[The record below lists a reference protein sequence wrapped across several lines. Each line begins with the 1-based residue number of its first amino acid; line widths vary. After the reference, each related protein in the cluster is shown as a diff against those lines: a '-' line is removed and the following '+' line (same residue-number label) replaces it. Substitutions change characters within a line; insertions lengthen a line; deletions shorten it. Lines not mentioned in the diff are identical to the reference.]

1 MKHTFLKPQLNLA
14 CYFQGFLSIGGFPQK
29 AQNVI
34 METDLADLKAE
45 ELVKE
50 ISLDYSKT
58 KPLNDTIAVIREFLL
73 NLPDE
78 QIKAA
83 EAAAFIKDL
92 GAPSDKVNL
101 NFKKPDSV
109 EIVGSYGL
117 KTVAKPFLNVDL
129 AVRMPKECF
138 FEKDILN
145 HRYHAKRCLY
155 LFVIKRHLHS
165 CSVVGQVEWSSFQDD
180 ARKPILVIHSGGLE
194 KDIGYDFV
202 IRIIPTV
209 AARTFD
215 LSKLSPS
222 RNNVRAFQKGGS
234 VHATP
239 YYNSSILEDMF
250 LEEHAAF
257 LQKYIGGSKP
267 FVEALLLLKVWAR
280 QRNSINAP
288 DCMNGFLMAII
299 LAYLTTGDG
308 GQRVKMQMTGLQAFR
323 VVIDFIAMTGTLEKG
338 IFIQPKSN
346 NNLSLE
352 QKKSLLQ
359 SFDFI
364 ICDPSGYLNLAF
376 RITKSGLVELRDEAA
391 QTLTYMN
398 TCKDRGF
405 EEVFMTKVDFAAKFD
420 YYARINPVDNEHR
433 KLSNCCLDKE
443 NWRAYEK
450 EVESLLCKGLG
461 ERARLIRVIPRSVPA
476 KWKIDEGHACLA
488 KIPLLVGI
496 LVSNYEK
503 AFRMAD
509 VGPSADNKD
518 ESVKFRNFW
527 GDKAQLRRF
536 KDGTIAETAV
546 WECEQWE
553 KHLIIKKIM
562 EHIFCRH
569 LSLSSQDFCIIIDQ
583 LDFSLMQGDQIAS
596 TSILLDAFD
605 VLSKRL
611 RTLEGLPLIISS
623 VQPLDSAFRQT
634 SVFPPMPHPLASEKV
649 QKEWSQK
656 LIPTCIQPLEVMI
669 QFEGSGKWPIGDLA
683 IEKTKSAFCLKIAES
698 MQKQWGVFTVA
709 AEDAVDLLMGGFAFR
724 LRVLY
729 EKDKSLL
736 KKQGIFGMTLAGN
749 PSWSNAVP
757 LETDFLLRSQ
767 HASMLNGLQGLHP
780 TYGPTVRLAKR
791 WICSH
796 LFSGFLAEE
805 AVELLVAYIF
815 VRPFPFN
822 APRSR
827 MTGFLRFLRVIAY
840 FDWAMA
846 PLIVDVNGE
855 LTMKDRGQI
864 MYQFTAKRKEFQREV
879 VANKGGAAMYIAT
892 PYDLESESWTS
903 LLPDN
908 QVVKRLIAYARSSSE
923 LLTNLIN
930 GKIHDR
936 WESLFR
942 TPLECYDALI
952 QLHMDKLAYP
962 HQILFKAGINEGS
975 TTVANWVASKDF
987 CPYLSSAVLKKGVS
1001 EARNHL
1007 LVGFDPVKYYLHDLK
1022 TYIPKGLNV
1031 WYDAFG
1037 SEIMG
1042 LTWSKDASFMTTT
1055 GQKRKREDADP
1066 IVLDARNILQEIGG
1080 LGEGLVKC
1088 VHLLKLP

>member
-1 MKHTFLKPQLNLA
+1 
-14 CYFQGFLSIGGFPQK
+14 
-29 AQNVI
+29 
-34 METDLADLKAE
+34 MEPDLADLKVK

-58 KPLNDTIAVIREFLL
+58 KPLNDAIAVIRDFLL

-78 QIKAA
+78 QIKAT

-117 KTVAKPFLNVDL
+117 KTVAKPFVNVDL
-129 AVRMPKECF
+129 AVRMPKACLL
-138 FEKDILN
+138 EKDILN

-155 LFVIKRHLHS
+155 LSAIKRHLHS
-165 CSVVGQVEWSSFQDD
+165 CSVVMQIEWASFQDD
-180 ARKPILVIHSGGLE
+180 ARKPILVIHPGGLDD
-194 KDIGYDFV
+194 DIGHDFV

-209 AARTFD
+209 TAGTFD

-222 RNNVRAFQKGGS
+222 RNNVRAFQKGGL
-234 VHATP
+234 VQATP

-250 LEEHAAF
+250 LEEHAVF
-257 LQKYIGGSKP
+257 LQNNIAGSKP

-280 QRNSINAP
+280 QRNSVNAP
-288 DCMNGFLMAII
+288 DCMNGFLMATI
-299 LAYLTTGDG
+299 LAYLTTGAG

-323 VVIDFIAMTGTLEKG
+323 VVIDFIAMSGTLEKG
-338 IFIQPKSN
+338 IFMQSKSDG
-346 NNLSLE
+346 NLSLQ

-359 SFDFI
+359 SFDI
-364 ICDPSGYLNLAF
+364 VICDPSGYLNLAF

-391 QTLTYMN
+391 QTLIYMN

-405 EEVFMTKVDFAAKFD
+405 EEVFMTKIDFAAKFD
-420 YYARINPVDNEHR
+420 YYARISPVDNEHR
-433 KLSNCCLDKE
+433 KLSNVCLDKE
-443 NWRAYEK
+443 NWRVYEK

-461 ERARLIRVIPRSVPA
+461 ERARLIRVIPRRVPA
-476 KWKIDEGHACLA
+476 KWKIDEGQACLG

-496 LVSNYEK
+496 LVSNFEK

-546 WECEQWE
+546 WECELWE
-553 KHLIIKKIM
+553 KHLIIKKMM

-569 LSLSSQDFCIIIDQ
+569 LSLSSHDFCIITDQ
-583 LDFSLMQGDQIAS
+583 LDFSLVQGGKDQIAS
-596 TSILLDAFD
+596 TSVLLDAFD

-611 RTLEGLPLIISS
+611 RTLEGLPLNISS

-634 SVFPPMPHPLASEKV
+634 SVFPPMPHPLANEKV

-656 LIPTCIQPLEVMI
+656 LISTCIQPLEVMI

-709 AEDAVDLLMGGFAFR
+709 AEDAVDLLMAGFAFR

-736 KKQGIFGMTLAGN
+736 KKQGIFGITLAGN
-749 PSWSNAVP
+749 APWSNSVP
-757 LETDFLLRSQ
+757 LERDFLLRSQ
-767 HASMLNGLQGLHP
+767 HSSMLNGLQGLHP

-822 APRSR
+822 APCSQ
-827 MTGFLRFLRVIAY
+827 MTGFLRFLRLIAY
-840 FDWAMA
+840 FDWAMT

-855 LTMKDRGQI
+855 LTMKEHGLI
-864 MYQFTAKRKEFQREV
+864 MYHFAAKRKEFQREV
-879 VANKGGAAMYIAT
+879 VANNGVPAMYIAT

-903 LLPDN
+903 LLPDS
-908 QVVKRLIAYARSSSE
+908 QVLKRLIAYARSSSE

-942 TPLECYDALI
+942 TPLQCYDALI
-952 QLHMDKLAYP
+952 QLHMDKLAHP
-962 HQILFKAGINEGS
+962 HQILFNAEINQGS
-975 TTVANWVASKDF
+975 TPVASWSASKDF
-987 CPYLSSAVLKKGVS
+987 CPYLSPVVLKSGID
-1001 EARNHL
+1001 EARKHL
-1007 LVGFDPVKYYLHDLK
+1007 LVGFDPVKYFLHDLK

-1037 SEIMG
+1037 SEVMG
-1042 LTWSKDASFMTTT
+1042 LTWSKEASFSKNT
-1055 GQKRKREDADP
+1055 GQKRKREAADP
-1066 IVLDARNILQEIGG
+1066 VDLDARNILQEIGG
-1080 LGEGLVKC
+1080 LGEGLVKS
-1088 VHLLKLP
+1088 VNLLKLP